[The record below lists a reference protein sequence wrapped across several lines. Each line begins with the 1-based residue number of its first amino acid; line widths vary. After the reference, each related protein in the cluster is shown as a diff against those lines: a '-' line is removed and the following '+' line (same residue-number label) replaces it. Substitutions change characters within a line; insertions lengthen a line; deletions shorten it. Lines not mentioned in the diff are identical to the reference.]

1 MIDRMIRL
9 VASDNLGVPRC
20 RDCAIDYINV
30 IREDYSEELM
40 AYFIRSVS
48 GTLLVV
54 NAKLPIEVQ
63 AKAISFVK
71 HQIEKCGV
79 ADTGVLK
86 KNFEYFCGGPCC
98 RDKYNSSV
106 V

>member
-9 VASDNLGVPRC
+9 VTPENVGFPRY
-20 RDCAIDYINV
+20 RNSAIDFINV

-40 AYFIRSVS
+40 AYFIRSAS

-54 NAKLPIEVQ
+54 NERLPIEDQ

-71 HQIEKCGV
+71 QQIEKCGV
-79 ADTGVLK
+79 TETGVLK